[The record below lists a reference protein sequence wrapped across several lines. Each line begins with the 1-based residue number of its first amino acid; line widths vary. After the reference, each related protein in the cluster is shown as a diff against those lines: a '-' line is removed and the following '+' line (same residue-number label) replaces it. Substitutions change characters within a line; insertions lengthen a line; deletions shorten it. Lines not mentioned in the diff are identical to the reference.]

1 MQPSIVD
8 VLGEILDFL
17 QTVDPTVFVA
27 HCIAFTFKNMDCMC
41 RVDDGAS
48 WNKTYPYSAYIMLPL
63 SRMFFCSFHG
73 EKPMILNSR
82 LNAVAFL
89 FD

>member
-1 MQPSIVD
+1 
-8 VLGEILDFL
+8 
-17 QTVDPTVFVA
+17 
-27 HCIAFTFKNMDCMC
+27 MC
-41 RVDDGAS
+41 RVDDGCFVEQDISLFSLYHA
-48 WNKTYPYSAYIMLPL
+48 AVVAHV
-63 SRMFFCSFHG
+63 FCSFHG

>member
-1 MQPSIVD
+1 LHAFP
-8 VLGEILDFL
+8 LK
-17 QTVDPTVFVA
+17 TW
-27 HCIAFTFKNMDCMC
+27 IACAALTT
-41 RVDDGAS
+41 GAS

-82 LNAVAFL
+82 SNAVAF
-89 FD
+89 F